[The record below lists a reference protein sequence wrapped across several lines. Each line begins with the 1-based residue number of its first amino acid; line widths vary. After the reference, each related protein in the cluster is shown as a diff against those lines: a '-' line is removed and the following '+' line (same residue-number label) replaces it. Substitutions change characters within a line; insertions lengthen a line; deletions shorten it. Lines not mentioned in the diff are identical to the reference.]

1 VAPFLLRHA
10 PTGSFVG
17 GHGWRSSHW
26 LLSRNGAPVLSNDP
40 KQRLR
45 FSRREVVGT
54 AATAILAA
62 SFPRAALAQD
72 EEVTAAIAA
81 IGADGDF
88 TRASVVELARELAG
102 SEYVPP
108 PTDLPDAI
116 KDLTYEQYRDI
127 RFDREAAIWDNGL
140 PFRLELFHRGFY
152 YKEEID
158 VAIVIGE
165 TAEHLPYSSELF
177 DIGDRVP
184 QPITD
189 EDIGFA
195 GIRLLG
201 HLNSPEKFDE
211 IAVFLGASYFRSLGR
226 GEVYG
231 LSARGLSLKTG
242 SSEGE
247 EFPLFR
253 AFWVEKPLP
262 DSEAVVVHAL
272 LDSVS
277 VAGAYRFTIRPGE
290 ATRMDVEAT
299 LFPRVDLDKVG
310 LAPGTSMFFFGPNGR
325 EDVDDYRPEV
335 HDSDGLLIVNGRGER
350 IWRPLS
356 NPKTLQISA
365 FADAAPHGFGLMQ
378 RNRDPEA
385 YQDFEAHY
393 ERRPGLWVEPIG
405 DWGQGAVVLV
415 EIPSDSEINDNIVA
429 YWQPKQPVSAES
441 EFSFAYRMFW
451 GGEPA
456 LPGPAAVIGATLRGR
471 ATLRGDS
478 PVRRFVID
486 YELRETEGDPPSNP
500 EAKVSASAGT
510 VSEVTLQPNP
520 LTAGW
525 RLTFKLDPEDAESI
539 ELRADLMLDEKF
551 AAEHWLYRWTA

>member
-1 VAPFLLRHA
+1 M
-10 PTGSFVG
+10 
-17 GHGWRSSHW
+17 
-26 LLSRNGAPVLSNDP
+26 
-40 KQRLR
+40 
-45 FSRREVVGT
+45 GT

-62 SFPRAALAQD
+62 SLPREVLAQD
-72 EEVTAAIAA
+72 EETSEAIAA
-81 IGADGDF
+81 IGTEGDF
-88 TRASVVELARELAG
+88 SRASVVELARKLA
-102 SEYVPP
+102 EADYVPP
-108 PTDLPDAI
+108 PTDLPDSI

-127 RFDREAAIWDNGL
+127 RFDREAAIWDKGL

-158 VAIVIGE
+158 VAIVSEE

-201 HLNSPEKFDE
+201 HLNAPEKLDE

-231 LSARGLSLKTG
+231 LSARGLALKTG

-253 AFWVEKPLP
+253 AFWVEKPLA

-277 VAGAYRFTIRPGE
+277 VAGAYRFTIRPGD

-299 LFPRVDLDKVG
+299 LFPRVELDKVG

-325 EDVDDYRPEV
+325 EGVDDYRPEV

-356 NPKTLQISA
+356 NPTTLQTSA
-365 FADAAPHGFGLMQ
+365 FVDAAPHGFGLMQ
-378 RNRDPEA
+378 RNRDPNT

-393 ERRPGLWVEPIG
+393 ERRPGLWVEPVG

-429 YWQPKQPVSAES
+429 YWQPKQPIPARS
-441 EFSFAYRMFW
+441 EFSFAYQMFW

-456 LPGPAAVIGATLRGR
+456 LSGPTAVVCATRRGR
-471 ATLRGDS
+471 ASLRGDS
-478 PVRRFVID
+478 PIRRFVVD
-486 YELRETEGDPPSNP
+486 YELRATEGDPPSSP
-500 EAKVSASAGT
+500 EARVSASAGT
-510 VSEVTLQPNP
+510 VTEVTIQKNP
-520 LTAGW
+520 LTGGW

-539 ELRADLMLDEKF
+539 ELRADLMLDDTL
-551 AAEHWLYRWTA
+551 AAEHWLYRWTAS